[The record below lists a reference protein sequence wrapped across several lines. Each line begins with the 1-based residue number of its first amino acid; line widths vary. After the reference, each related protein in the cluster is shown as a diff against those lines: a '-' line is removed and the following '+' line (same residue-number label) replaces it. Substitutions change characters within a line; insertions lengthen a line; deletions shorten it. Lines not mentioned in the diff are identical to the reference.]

1 MGEVG
6 SFGGI
11 QFYVRSINGKNQI
24 LSFQNMSRE
33 SSSKYE
39 EHQVTGKKAYLE
51 FIAPDPDQITL
62 TIIADEKFGIA
73 PRKLQK
79 KLHVYEAQGKVCTFM
94 LGGKRVGH
102 FKWVIT
108 KTSDA
113 YNTIGVNGR
122 VTQMSF
128 VLTLKEYRYK
138 KKKSATYVSLVKN
151 GSSTKNSTKSST
163 KDYEPKAKS
172 YEMYTIQK
180 GDTLWGIA
188 KKYYGDANGSKY
200 TKIYNANKDIIKNPN
215 KLTIG
220 WKIKIPK

>member
-6 SFGGI
+6 SLGGI
-11 QFYVRSINGKNQI
+11 QFYVRAINGKNEI
-24 LSFQNMSRE
+24 LSFQDMSRE
-33 SSSKYE
+33 SSAKYG
-39 EHQVTGKKAYLE
+39 EHSAAGKKAYLE
-51 FIAPDPDQITL
+51 FIAPEPEQITL
-62 TIIADEKFGIA
+62 TIVADEKFGIK

-108 KTSDA
+108 GTSDT
-113 YNTIGVNGR
+113 YKTIGVNGK

-138 KKKSATYVSLVKN
+138 KKKSATYVSSVKS
-151 GSSTKNSTKSST
+151 GSSVKSSK

-172 YEMYTIQK
+172 YETYTIK
-180 GDTLWGIA
+180 AGDTLWGLA
-188 KKYYGDANGSKY
+188 VKYYKDGSKY